1 MDELNNNSIV
11 FKVQK
16 IWAVAGVVGHVI
28 KLSLKVSSQA
38 PNRPDTR
45 SNSTADGGGCR
56 QHKNNFISKQPPIK
70 IQNKALIF
78 CRSS

>member
-1 MDELNNNSIV
+1 MDKLNNSSVV

-38 PNRPDTR
+38 PNRPDTLAHR
-45 SNSTADGGGCR
+45 IREGLEVRASDEASN
-56 QHKNNFISKQPPIK
+56 
-70 IQNKALIF
+70 L
-78 CRSS
+78 